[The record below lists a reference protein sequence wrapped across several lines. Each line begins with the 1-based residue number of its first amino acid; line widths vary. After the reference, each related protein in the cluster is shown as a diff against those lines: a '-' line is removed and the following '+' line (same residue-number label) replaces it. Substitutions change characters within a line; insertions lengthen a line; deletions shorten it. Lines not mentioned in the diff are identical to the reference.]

1 MIRKVEVVPHNPI
14 WRSLFQTESTQI
26 AIALAGN
33 FLAIHHIGSTSIE
46 TIYAKPIID
55 ILVEVKSIDRVDG
68 QNSEMEALGYE
79 CMGEFGIEDRRFFLK
94 DNPVGIRTHHVHI
107 FKVDSAQT
115 ARHLSFRDYLNAH
128 LDKAQ
133 AYSILKQGLAE
144 KYPYNIKEYIEGK
157 DTFIQ
162 EIDRQVA
169 EWRRKQSSSTRT

>member
-1 MIRKVEVVPHNPI
+1 MSRKVEVVPHNLH
-14 WRSLFQTESTQI
+14 WRLLFESESKQI

-33 FLAIHHIGSTSIE
+33 FIEIHHIGSTSIK

-68 QNSEMEALGYE
+68 QNSGMEALGYE
-79 CMGEFGIEDRRFFLK
+79 CMGEFGIENRRFFLK
-94 DNPVGIRTHHVHI
+94 DNPVGIRTHHVHV
-107 FKVDSAQT
+107 FEVDSAQT

-128 LDKAQ
+128 LEKAQ
-133 AYSILKQGLAE
+133 AYSTLKRGLAE

-162 EIDRQVA
+162 EIDRQAA
-169 EWRRKQSSSTRT
+169 EWRRQQSI

>member
-1 MIRKVEVVPHNPI
+1 MTRKVEVVPHNPS
-14 WRSLFQTESTQI
+14 WHSLFETESKKI
-26 AIALAGN
+26 ATALADN
-33 FLAIHHIGSTSIE
+33 FIAIHHIGSTSIE

-68 QNSEMEALGYE
+68 QNSEMENLGYE

-94 DNPVGIRTHHVHI
+94 DNPVGIRTHHVHV
-107 FKVDSAQT
+107 FEVDSAQT
-115 ARHLSFRDYLNAH
+115 SRHLSFRDYLNAH

-133 AYSILKQGLAE
+133 AYSILKQGLAQ
-144 KYPYNIKEYIEGK
+144 KYPYNIQEYIEGK

-162 EIDRQVA
+162 EIDRQAA